1 MSATT
6 RIWTPL
12 DFGRDGKHA
21 DYLRLPISTD
31 GSAYGWVPIPVV
43 CIRNGDGPTALL
55 IAGSH
60 GDEYEG
66 QIALRE
72 LARLIEPSGLR
83 GRVIIL
89 PALNSPAMR
98 AGRRVSP
105 LDEGNL
111 NRAYPGRAT
120 GTATEMI
127 ADYVTGT
134 LLPMA
139 DLVVD
144 LHSGGR
150 SLDYIPCALI
160 RPSADAGR
168 RELMFDLMK
177 VFGAPV
183 GYVSDGRGG
192 GGDTTL
198 SAAAEKLGV
207 PVITTELGGGAT
219 LRASGKSLANEGV
232 RRLLR
237 KIGIRPDDTVPEPP
251 ATRLMEVPGRDYFLY
266 AGIDGLF
273 EPLVEIGE
281 DVEKGRQAGLI
292 HPFGDPTAAPHP
304 VYFEAGGMVA
314 CRRFPTLTAHG
325 DCLFGLMRDLTEREN

>member
-1 MSATT
+1 MSSTT
-6 RIWTPL
+6 RLWTQL
-12 DFGRDGKHA
+12 DFERDGKHA

-31 GSAYGWVPIPVV
+31 SSAYGWVPIPVI
-43 CIRNGDGPTALL
+43 CIRNGGGPTALL

-72 LARLIEPSGLR
+72 LARQIEPAGLS

-89 PALNSPAMR
+89 PALNFPAVR

-111 NRAYPGRAT
+111 NRAYPGRAA

-127 ADYVTGT
+127 AHYVTGT

-150 SLDYIPCALI
+150 SLDYISCALI
-160 RPSADAGR
+160 RPSADAAR
-168 RELMFDLMK
+168 RQMMFDLMR

-192 GGDTTL
+192 GGETTL
-198 SAAAEKLGV
+198 SAAAETLGV
-207 PVITTELGGGAT
+207 PVLTTELGGGAT
-219 LRASGKSLANEGV
+219 LRAGGKSLAHEGV

-237 KIGIRPDDTVPEPP
+237 KIGIRPDDTVSDPP
-251 ATRLMEVPGRDYFLY
+251 VTRLMEVPGRDYFLY
-266 AGIDGLF
+266 ADSDGLF
-273 EPLVEIGE
+273 EPLAEIGE
-281 DVEKGRQAGLI
+281 DVEKGRLAGLI
-292 HPFGDPTAAPHP
+292 HPFGDPLAEARP
-304 VYFEAGGMVA
+304 VFFQASGMVA

-325 DCLFGLMRDLTEREN
+325 DCLFGLMRDLKES